1 MAKQKAFPSIEE
13 VEQLVDEAFTPVI
26 QQYHSAQ
33 RWLGEACV
41 VLAHLARMR
50 IDAAVWR
57 WPTEE
62 APAIQLVVTHPEVVQ
77 RAEQVANAFAQ
88 EAHFVATA
96 SAPPY
101 PRFLLSPGCDCL
113 AWRNTPKGPD
123 APCLMSDEA
132 LLSLLITVD
141 EGARHRDDFSLYVE
155 LIERLRTGHF
165 HGDLNTLSNAGETLL
180 HIAALNGKGELV
192 KLLIEAG
199 ADVDALAEGGI
210 TPLMN
215 AAAEGHDAIV
225 AALLAAGAEV
235 NRQSE
240 EQVTALMETTSVRI
254 AKRLLEAGAD
264 PDLTDYRG
272 YTVFEIAAEQANENS
287 RHREYL
293 NFLQRLYL
301 ERQRLRRTDGK
312 PDDEAEGPV
321 GL

>member
-1 MAKQKAFPSIEE
+1 VAKQKAFPSIEE
-13 VEQLVDEAFTPVI
+13 VEHLVDEAFTPVI

-62 APAIQLVVTHPEVVQ
+62 APAIQLVVTHPELVR

-101 PRFLLSPGCDCL
+101 PRFSLSPGCDCL

-123 APCLMSDEA
+123 AACLLSDET
-132 LLSLLITVD
+132 LLHLLITVD

-180 HIAALNGKGELV
+180 HSAALNGKGELV

-215 AAAEGHDAIV
+215 AAVEGHDAIV

-240 EQVTALMETTSVRI
+240 EKVTALMETTNVRV
-254 AKRLLEAGAD
+254 AQQLLDAGAD
-264 PDLTDYRG
+264 PDLSNHRG
-272 YTVFEIAAEQANENS
+272 DTIFDIAIAQAAESTCN
-287 RHREYL
+287 HEYL
-293 NFLQRLYL
+293 AFWQRLYID
-301 ERQRLRRTDGK
+301 RSRSHQPKGK
-312 PDDEAEGPV
+312 GRNKEGPL